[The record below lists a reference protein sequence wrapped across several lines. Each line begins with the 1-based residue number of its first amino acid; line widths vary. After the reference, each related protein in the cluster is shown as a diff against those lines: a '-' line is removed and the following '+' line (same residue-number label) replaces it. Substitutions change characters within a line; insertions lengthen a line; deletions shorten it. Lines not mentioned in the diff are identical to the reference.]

1 MEAKYMVSTEAMKG
15 ALGLKRF
22 MGEVGYKHEKSTLI
36 FIDSQRNLVLLKNP
50 MHHSRKRHRYLVP
63 FCEGTYM

>member
-1 MEAKYMVSTEAMKG
+1 MEGEYMVSIQAMKG
-15 ALGLKRF
+15 ALWLKRF

-50 MHHSRKRHRYLVP
+50 MHDSCKRHRYLVP